1 MGVGRVLLSFKD
13 IQTEISGG
21 CISYRREESGRAEI
35 DDTRGSFR
43 NIQSIRNPSRN
54 YPNMHRRLRM
64 RIDNGDTSM
73 IDQLL
78 EGNKK
83 FRETVFKQNFD
94 HYQELVKGQSPPV
107 LWIGCSDSRIQTG
120 HITQMK
126 PGHLFIQRNIGN
138 VAPIHDWNFATVLEY
153 AIKHLKVRDIVICGH
168 SDCGAIKALDK
179 ELDDVYIPLWLNN
192 AIEAKNRV
200 DSKIKKP
207 VYAGRDKKTVTNDRT
222 GECAAPDRASQG
234 RTCWTASAP
243 LWRFRIPESSRDACS
258 RSRSS
263 SVTLSM
269 PVITSPQL
277 CASSMRSKMSWGSTP
292 RLAYSAP

>member
-1 MGVGRVLLSFKD
+1 MSHETVFCARISVYKNAGCFRIIPKHSIDPQAQQRLPKYALQNAAACETQV
-13 IQTEISGG
+13 IQ
-21 CISYRREESGRAEI
+21 R
-35 DDTRGSFR
+35 
-43 NIQSIRNPSRN
+43 
-54 YPNMHRRLRM
+54 
-64 RIDNGDTSM
+64 M

-107 LWIGCSDSRIQTG
+107 LWIGCSDSRLQTG

-153 AIKHLKVRDIVICGH
+153 AIKHLKVKDIVICGH

-207 VYAGRDKKTVTNDRT
+207 TTPEESKK
-222 GECAAPDRASQG
+222 
-234 RTCWTASAP
+234 
-243 LWRFRIPESSRDACS
+243 
-258 RSRSS
+258 RSRMIEQEN
-263 SVTLSM
+263 V
-269 PVITSPQL
+269 
-277 CASSMRSKMSWGSTP
+277 
-292 RLAYSAP
+292 RLQIEHLKTYPLIKTALREKALEVHGLYYDLETGALTKIA